1 MLKKN
6 IGFNNVFCL
15 ISFNIYP
22 CLSGLYMM
30 QTEYQ
35 KLIILHVIQD
45 GLLEGNETFTI
56 QLVSTGDAEIS
67 PVNGKE
73 LIQYLLV
80 LDIPYGNSPKSVH
93 IILVCSA

>member
-1 MLKKN
+1 MLK
-6 IGFNNVFCL
+6 NVSFSTLFCL

-22 CLSGLYMM
+22 CLSGLYMT
-30 QTEYQ
+30 QTESQ
-35 KLIILHVIQD
+35 KLIILHAIQD
-45 GLLEGNETFTI
+45 GLLEGNETFTV

-80 LDIPYGNSPKSVH
+80 LDILYENYSKSVH
-93 IILVCSA
+93 IILACSA

>member
-1 MLKKN
+1 
-6 IGFNNVFCL
+6 
-15 ISFNIYP
+15 
-22 CLSGLYMM
+22 MM
-30 QTEYQ
+30 QTEFQ
-35 KLIILHVIQD
+35 KLIILHAIQD

-80 LDIPYGNSPKSVH
+80 LGILYENYSKPVH
-93 IILVCSA
+93 ILVCNA